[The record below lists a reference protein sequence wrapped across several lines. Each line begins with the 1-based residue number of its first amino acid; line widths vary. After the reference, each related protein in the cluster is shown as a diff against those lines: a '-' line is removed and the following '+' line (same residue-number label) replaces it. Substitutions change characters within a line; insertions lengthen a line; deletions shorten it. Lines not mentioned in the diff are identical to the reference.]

1 MNKIKK
7 NLFIFIFLFFYMSN
21 FSYSESMKDIG
32 LKGNLNDVT
41 RIQKI
46 TMFDNY
52 FEPASLNVKEG
63 ETILFKIVNSGN
75 LVHEFNIGTKEMH
88 SRHQSEMQ
96 TLVDNEILLPDKI
109 DFNRMKILNE
119 TNKNLHHSHSNSVL
133 LAPKQK
139 SELIWKFLKNSNIE
153 FACNVP
159 GHYEVGMFGEI
170 AFNH

>member
-1 MNKIKK
+1 
-7 NLFIFIFLFFYMSN
+7 MSN

-75 LVHEFNIGTKEMH
+75 
-88 SRHQSEMQ
+88 SRIECLRIAQ
-96 TLVDNEILLPDKI
+96 TFRAHTI
-109 DFNRMKILNE
+109 DS
-119 TNKNLHHSHSNSVL
+119 TQNSFIFYPVMI
-133 LAPKQK
+133 
-139 SELIWKFLKNSNIE
+139 SCFIN
-153 FACNVP
+153 
-159 GHYEVGMFGEI
+159 
-170 AFNH
+170 